1 MTDGALVLLTIMVV
15 LLAIMA
21 AVQIGMIVIAT
32 RASRQMTGAI
42 EDLRREL
49 RPIAEKV
56 NRLADDAAR
65 VTALAA
71 MQVERVDTFL
81 ATTFQRVDA
90 TMNVMQGIVT
100 GPVRQG
106 AAFLAAIKAVLSVV
120 RTWQARTPVEREH
133 DEDALFVG

>member
-1 MTDGALVLLTIMVV
+1 VTDGAVALLTVMVV

-21 AVQIGMIVIAT
+21 AVQIGMIVIAL

-49 RPIAEKV
+49 RPIVEKV
-56 NRLADDAAR
+56 NRLADDAAL
-65 VTALAA
+65 VTSLAA
-71 MQVERVDTFL
+71 IQVERVDAFL
-81 ATTFQRVDA
+81 ATTFRRVDA
-90 TMNVMQGIVT
+90 TMSAMQGIVT

-106 AAFLAAIKAVLSVV
+106 AAFLAGIKAVMSLV
-120 RTWQARTPVEREH
+120 RNWQSRTPEEREQ

>member
-1 MTDGALVLLTIMVV
+1 VTDGAVVLLTIMVV

-49 RPIAEKV
+49 HPIAEKV
-56 NRLADDAAR
+56 NRLADDATR
-65 VTALAA
+65 VTTLAA
-71 MQVERVDTFL
+71 MQVERVDAFL
-81 ATTFQRVDA
+81 ATTFQRLDA
-90 TMNVMQGIVT
+90 ATSVMQGIVT

-106 AAFLAAIKAVLSVV
+106 AVFLAAIKAVMSLV
-120 RTWQARTPVEREH
+120 RNWQSRTPEEREH
-133 DEDALFVG
+133 EDDALFVG